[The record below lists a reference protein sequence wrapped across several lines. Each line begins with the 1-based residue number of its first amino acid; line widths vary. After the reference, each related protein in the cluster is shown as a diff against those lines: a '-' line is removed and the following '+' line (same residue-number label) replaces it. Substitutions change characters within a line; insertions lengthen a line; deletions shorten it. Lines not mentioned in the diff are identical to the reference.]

1 MDKFTV
7 YIFKGT
13 YSPYLGVKEISLK
26 SYLKDCFN
34 YSGADI
40 KAFFKHKYCS
50 FDSVEYTTEE
60 IRQKVSEGMAI
71 FPISETK
78 EIKEVLNY
86 IDIGLNPVFMKA
98 RDFQKL
104 KKVYGDI

>member
-13 YSPYLGVKEISLK
+13 NHSVYVKHENMPLVT
-26 SYLKDCFN
+26 YLKGKVYLPANTKEFFN
-34 YSGADI
+34 NRLIA
-40 KAFFKHKYCS
+40 